1 MARIIKAKSAKLK
14 PKKAAKATAAATST
28 AKIASSADAKGKHLK
43 LVHSQIENAK
53 SEKNAKAKA
62 KEIAAPEK
70 KVSSKLIETIERR
83 KAEQQGRKGGNQMF
97 GRPAGRRGRRPKAAA
112 EYTPTNSD
120 EEAYVL
126 ESDYEG
132 LEYDTGISVKSPKD
146 DGAFNLERFEDFEE
160 ELNFDW

>member
-14 PKKAAKATAAATST
+14 PKKAAKAQAMATPAAKT
-28 AKIASSADAKGKHLK
+28 ASSTDAKSKHLK
-43 LVHSQIENAK
+43 LVHSQNENAK
-53 SEKNAKAKA
+53 ADKTAKAKG
-62 KEIAAPEK
+62 KDVAAPEK

-83 KAEQQGRKGGNQMF
+83 KAEQQGKKGGQMF

-132 LEYDTGISVKSPKD
+132 LEYDTGISVKTPKD